1 MVGMRKALAAGIG
14 GGIAVAVIV
23 AVTLQYYALNNLQ
36 EVQFNPNSVGNF
48 DAKALTLDVQINA
61 CNPTQFPTGFDKI
74 RFELDYKN
82 KEFANMVVQGGIL
95 MPKQA
100 TVLHGKIHIN
110 ADTVEN
116 WWQAYN
122 IFTGLNEN
130 DINLK
135 VNLEAKA
142 FGLIPVSA
150 DRNFNYDQFVALIVS
165 PQATQ
170 FSCA

>member
-1 MVGMRKALAAGIG
+1 MRKVLVAGIG

-36 EVQFNPNSVGNF
+36 QVQLSPNSVGSL
-48 DAKALTLDVQINA
+48 DPKTLGLDVFIDA
-61 CNPTQFPTGFDKI
+61 CNPTSLPTGFDKMV
-74 RFELDYKN
+74 FELDYKN
-82 KEFANMVVQGGIL
+82 KWFANMVLEGQTL
-95 MPKQA
+95 MPKQSV
-100 TVLHGKIHIN
+100 TLQGYLRIN

-122 IFTGLNEN
+122 VFTGL
-130 DINLK
+130 DHQYINLK
-135 VNLEAKA
+135 VTLETKA
-142 FGLIPVSA
+142 FGFIPVSA
-150 DRNFNYDQFVALIVS
+150 ERNFSYDEFLALIVS